1 MRENSFYPPTPP
13 PPGLARPSLSV
24 PGPFQSFSHTAPR
37 LQGYQ
42 RPQSQVSRQS
52 QHGLLVSI
60 VWQDV
65 FPAAGDWQGRQ
76 DADQGGPHHAQGP
89 LLLLPPQP
97 ELQTWIYAGWREL
110 KVERMFN
117 FCVVKGPGQQPRF
130 DMPPEETADL
140 EELEE
145 FSKMFKQKRIK
156 LGNYSVQAGPCLTSS
171 PPSQV
176 TPRETSAW
184 PWENSTA
191 TTSLKQQSQDLK
203 LSISLSRTCAS

>member
-97 ELQTWIYAGWREL
+97 ELQTGIYAGE
-110 KVERMFN
+110 
-117 FCVVKGPGQQPRF
+117 
-130 DMPPEETADL
+130 
-140 EELEE
+140 
-145 FSKMFKQKRIK
+145 
-156 LGNYSVQAGPCLTSS
+156 
-171 PPSQV
+171 
-176 TPRETSAW
+176 
-184 PWENSTA
+184 
-191 TTSLKQQSQDLK
+191 
-203 LSISLSRTCAS
+203 